1 MTGIRLFSRPD
12 CHLCETARSLV
23 QTYEPL
29 VEIETINI
37 EDDIEWVSRYGVSIP
52 VLQRLDTEAELFWPF
67 DEVQLTDFLS
77 DC

>member
-1 MTGIRLFSRPD
+1 
-12 CHLCETARSLV
+12 V